1 MSLLAGAAP
10 SRITTGELPRAP
22 WGLEAPSPPLPSR
35 NRIAVRPSK
44 AASKQASQ
52 TADRPFVNR
61 FLFLG
66 RRFNHPSLP
75 AALSLAAK
83 VTLNQLVFAPLFN
96 CYFFGM
102 QALLSGD
109 HSLRQAADHVRRT
122 VPVSW
127 VNSCK
132 VWPAVTA
139 FSFTFVGERNRAL
152 FAGRWGFLFFVGVVG
167 MW

>member
-1 MSLLAGAAP
+1 VSCRVRPGASKP
-10 SRITTGELPRAP
+10 HPL
-22 WGLEAPSPPLPSR
+22 PSPPVTASPCGQAR
-35 NRIAVRPSK
+35 QP
-44 AASKQASQ
+44 ASKQARRLTDHSS
-52 TADRPFVNR
+52 NR

-152 FAGRWGFLFFVGVVG
+152 FAGRWGFLFFAGVVG

>member
-1 MSLLAGAAP
+1 MA
-10 SRITTGELPRAP
+10 
-22 WGLEAPSPPLPSR
+22 
-35 NRIAVRPSK
+35 
-44 AASKQASQ
+44 
-52 TADRPFVNR
+52 
-61 FLFLG
+61 
-66 RRFNHPSLP
+66 
-75 AALSLAAK
+75 
-83 VTLNQLVFAPLFN
+83 LNQLVFAPLFN

-109 HSLRQAADHVRRT
+109 ASLRQAADHVRRT

-152 FAGRWGFLFFVGVVG
+152 FAGRWGFLFLCALLGGGLVWGRAKGGVWSGWVGLR
-167 MW
+167 